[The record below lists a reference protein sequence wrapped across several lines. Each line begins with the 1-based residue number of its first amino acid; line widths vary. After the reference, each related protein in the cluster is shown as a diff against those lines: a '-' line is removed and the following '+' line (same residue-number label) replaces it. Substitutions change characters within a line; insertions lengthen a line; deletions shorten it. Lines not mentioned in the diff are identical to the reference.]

1 MPLVVYL
8 LSLDGD
14 VGFWDTGE
22 MQTVP
27 YIAGIA
33 HPTGYPT
40 FTMLGWLFT
49 HAVPLGSV
57 AWRTTFMCALCYA
70 AAALLLYVFARREGA
85 RPLAALFGAW
95 AFALA
100 PAIWRHATHTDVFA
114 VTVLACA
121 AIFTLLQRERRPTSA
136 FLCFGQ
142 ASCLE

>member
-1 MPLVVYL
+1 MQRSKEAAFAAASFALPLALYL
-8 LSLDGD
+8 FSLDGD

-70 AAALLLYVFARREGA
+70 FASLFRRLNVDPNPTKDAKLWIVTAA
-85 RPLAALFGAW
+85 
-95 AFALA
+95 
-100 PAIWRHATHTDVFA
+100 
-114 VTVLACA
+114 
-121 AIFTLLQRERRPTSA
+121 SA
-136 FLCFGQ
+136 H
-142 ASCLE
+142 S